1 MHQVK
6 KVRLDY
12 LGLEEAVVS
21 VENLE
26 DLGSKAKRARLV
38 KVDPLEIKVH
48 QDQKVLLDFPEL
60 LVDVE
65 YKGYWAQKVRLEEL
79 VHLAYKD
86 LKVRQEAQEKR
97 VHEVR
102 KVKWGVLVHQAFE
115 DPQAQP
121 EVQGLMEDQELK
133 VHQDKVVLRA
143 RKEMLAHQAY
153 KVFKDLLGLQEEVRL
168 KLKGNCQ
175 S

>member
-1 MHQVK
+1 VHQVK
-6 KVRLDY
+6 KVRLGY

-21 VENLE
+21 VENLENLE

-38 KVDPLEIKVH
+38 KVDPLDIRVH

-65 YKGYWAQKVRLEEL
+65 YKGYWARKVRLEEL

-102 KVKWGVLVHQAFE
+102 KVKWGVLE
-115 DPQAQP
+115 PQAQP
-121 EVQGLMEDQELK
+121 EVQGLMEDQDLK

-143 RKEMLAHQAY
+143 RKEMMAHQAY

-168 KLKGNCQ
+168 K
-175 S
+175 